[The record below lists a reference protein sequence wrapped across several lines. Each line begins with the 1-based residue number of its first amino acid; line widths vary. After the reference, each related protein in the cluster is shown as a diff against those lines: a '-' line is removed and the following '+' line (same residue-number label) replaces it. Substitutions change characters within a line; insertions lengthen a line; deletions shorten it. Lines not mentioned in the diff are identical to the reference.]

1 MVSVPGDLHPSWSV
15 APRPEGQRC
24 LGRWAASVLALAPDG
39 RPLFGGQAF
48 TCAAPGGSPA
58 TASVDQLTILDCIL
72 QGARLYIVDLLAW
85 KGYDLVNATRQ
96 FRHYWMVTKA
106 DEMHMSSA
114 SSPAHAYAVCVL
126 PSAPCTRQ
134 AVWQA
139 YHGAGLLQDAPVQDG
154 LLFHHVDALYEPG
167 YTPLTLVWK
176 DARCSTHE
184 VDSFD
189 AGDVAH
195 QQPHLVVLRCT
206 ADGRLQTADGVD
218 LGDGAALERNRLH
231 RFTIGGVDI
240 NAEAPTLLHCE
251 YAGACS
257 PAKRL
262 AHSWSKIV
270 FQSTVRN
277 NQRLVTI
284 ETIVAGL
291 PDQ

>member
-1 MVSVPGDLHPSWSV
+1 MALASDATTPVLV
-15 APRPEGQRC
+15 RC
-24 LGRWAASVLALAPDG
+24 RGGRSQALAPDG

-154 LLFHHVDALYEPG
+154 LLFVSGVRPRPLRTGRPDDGPGLRRFHHVDALYEPG

-231 RFTIGGVDI
+231 RFV
-240 NAEAPTLLHCE
+240 
-251 YAGACS
+251 ACI
-257 PAKRL
+257 L
-262 AHSWSKIV
+262 
-270 FQSTVRN
+270 
-277 NQRLVTI
+277 
-284 ETIVAGL
+284 
-291 PDQ
+291 